1 MTPDDILPTY
11 QKVAKGF
18 ARDRD
23 RSLFERR
30 WLDRALSYAPGRK
43 VLDLGCGP
51 GLPIAAYLQDRRCDV
66 TGVDGAPAMV
76 ALFEGNLPQARAI
89 EADMRGLALGESFDL
104 ILAWNSLFHLSAE
117 DQTAMFKTFAAHS
130 HPRTVLMFTSGTSEG
145 EAMGHVAGETVYH
158 ASLSPRDYRAC
169 FEENGFDELAFKPE
183 DPECNNH
190 SIWMARRRR
199 AQ

>member
-11 QKVAKGF
+11 QKVAQGF
-18 ARDRD
+18 ARNRD

-51 GLPIAAYLQDRRCDV
+51 GLPIATYLRDRRAEV
-66 TGVDGAPAMV
+66 TGVDGAAAMID
-76 ALFEGNLPQARAI
+76 LFEANLRGARAI
-89 EADMRGLALGESFDL
+89 KADMRNLDLGESFDL
-104 ILAWNSLFHLSAE
+104 ILAWNSLFHLPAD
-117 DQTAMFKTFAAHS
+117 DQRAMFKVFAAHS
-130 HPRTVLMFTSGTSEG
+130 HPRTVLMFTSGHSEG
-145 EAMGHVAGETVYH
+145 EAMGSVEGETVYH

-169 FEENGFDELAFKPE
+169 FEEHGFDELAFKPE

-190 SIWMARRRR
+190 SIWMARQRR